1 MQPYF
6 AFIGIICCCLV
17 GLAALFGIILFIPLC
32 CLILW
37 IICCKLYRKIY
48 PMPEYYYL
56 IVYKA
61 YKLKSDETADQE
73 IVRIFTESEFS
84 AFDTSK
90 ICVLYQLRSS
100 LSQIKIE
107 MEKFGW
113 KQTNY

>member
-1 MQPYF
+1 MQPYL
-6 AFIGIICCCLV
+6 AFVGIFCCCLV
-17 GLAALFGIILFIPLC
+17 GLVALFGIILFIPLC

-37 IICCKLYRKIY
+37 ITCFKLYRKVH
-48 PMPEYYYL
+48 PMLEQYYL
-56 IVYKA
+56 IVFKA

-73 IVRIFTESEFS
+73 IVRILTESEFS

-107 MEKFGW
+107 MDKFGW

>member
-1 MQPYF
+1 MQPHL

-17 GLAALFGIILFIPLC
+17 GLAALLGIVLFIPLC
-32 CLILW
+32 CLFIW
-37 IICCKLYRKIY
+37 FVCFKLYRKVH

-61 YKLKSDETADQE
+61 YKLKSDETEEKE
-73 IVRIFTESEFS
+73 IVRILTESEFE

-90 ICVLYQLRSS
+90 ICVIYQLRSS

>member
-1 MQPYF
+1 MQPYL
-6 AFIGIICCCLV
+6 AFTGIICCCFV
-17 GLAALFGIILFIPLC
+17 GLVALFGIILFIPLC

-37 IICCKLYRKIY
+37 ITCFKLYRKVH
-48 PMPEYYYL
+48 PMPDYYYL

-73 IVRIFTESEFS
+73 IVRILTESEFS

-90 ICVLYQLRSS
+90 ISVIYQLRSS

-113 KQTNY
+113 KQINY

>member
-1 MQPYF
+1 MQPYL
-6 AFIGIICCCLV
+6 AFLGIFCCCLV
-17 GLAALFGIILFIPLC
+17 GLAALCGIVLFIPFC
-32 CLILW
+32 CLIVYLV
-37 IICCKLYRKIY
+37 ITKLYRRIY
-48 PMPEYYYL
+48 PMPEFYFL

-73 IVRIFTESEFS
+73 IVRILTESEFS

-90 ICVLYQLRSS
+90 ISVLYQLRSS

-113 KQTNY
+113 CQTNY

>member
-1 MQPYF
+1 MPPYL
-6 AFIGIICCCLV
+6 AFTGIICCSFV
-17 GLAALFGIILFIPLC
+17 GLVALFGIILFIPLC

-37 IICCKLYRKIY
+37 IIIVKLYRKVH
-48 PMPEYYYL
+48 PMPEYYFL

-61 YKLKSDETADQE
+61 YKLKSDETEEKE
-73 IVRIFTESEFS
+73 IVRVLTESEFS

-90 ICVLYQLRSS
+90 VSVIYQLRSS

-107 MEKFGW
+107 MDKFGW

>member
-1 MQPYF
+1 MPPYL
-6 AFIGIICCCLV
+6 AFIGIICCCLI
-17 GLAALFGIILFIPLC
+17 GLAALFGIILFVPLC

-37 IICCKLYRKIY
+37 ITCFKLYRKVH

-56 IVYKA
+56 IVYKV
-61 YKLKSDETADQE
+61 YQLKSDETADQE
-73 IVRIFTESEFS
+73 IVRILTESEFS

-90 ICVLYQLRSS
+90 ICVIYQLRSS

-107 MEKFGW
+107 MDRFNW

>member
-6 AFIGIICCCLV
+6 AFIGIICCCFV
-17 GLAALFGIILFIPLC
+17 GLVALFGIILFIPFC

-37 IICCKLYRKIY
+37 IVVNKLYRRLY
-48 PMPEYYYL
+48 PMPEYYFL

-61 YKLKSDETADQE
+61 YKLKSDETAE
-73 IVRIFTESEFS
+73 SELVRVLTESEFE

-90 ICVLYQLRSS
+90 VCVIYQLRST

>member
-1 MQPYF
+1 MQPYL
-6 AFIGIICCCLV
+6 AFVGIFCCCLV

-37 IICCKLYRKIY
+37 ITCFKLYRKVH
-48 PMPEYYYL
+48 PMPEYYYQ

-73 IVRIFTESEFS
+73 IVRILTESEFE
-84 AFDTSK
+84 AFDTST
-90 ICVLYQLRSS
+90 ISVIYQLRSS

-107 MEKFGW
+107 MDKFGW

>member
-1 MQPYF
+1 
-6 AFIGIICCCLV
+6 
-17 GLAALFGIILFIPLC
+17 
-32 CLILW
+32 
-37 IICCKLYRKIY
+37 
-48 PMPEYYYL
+48 MPEFYFL

-61 YKLKSDETADQE
+61 YQLKSDETAEPE
-73 IVRIFTESEFS
+73 IVRILTESEFE

-90 ICVLYQLRSS
+90 VSVLYQLRSS

>member
-1 MQPYF
+1 MPPYL
-6 AFIGIICCCLV
+6 AFIGIFCCCLV

-32 CLILW
+32 CLFIW
-37 IICCKLYRKIY
+37 ITCFKLYRKVH
-48 PMPEYYYL
+48 PMPEYYFL

-90 ICVLYQLRSS
+90 ICVIYQLRSS

-107 MEKFGW
+107 MEKFNW

>member
-1 MQPYF
+1 
-6 AFIGIICCCLV
+6 
-17 GLAALFGIILFIPLC
+17 
-32 CLILW
+32 
-37 IICCKLYRKIY
+37 
-48 PMPEYYYL
+48 MPEYYFL

-61 YKLKSDETADQE
+61 YKLKSDETEEKE
-73 IVRIFTESEFS
+73 IVRVLTESEFE

-90 ICVLYQLRSS
+90 VSVVYQLRSS

>member
-1 MQPYF
+1 MPPYL
-6 AFIGIICCCLV
+6 AFIGIICCCFV
-17 GLAALFGIILFIPLC
+17 GLVALFGIILFIPLS

-37 IICCKLYRKIY
+37 ITCFKLYRKVH

-61 YKLKSDETADQE
+61 YKLKSDETEEKE
-73 IVRIFTESEFS
+73 IVRILTESEFE

-90 ICVLYQLRSS
+90 ICVIYQLRSS

-107 MEKFGW
+107 MDKFNW

>member
-1 MQPYF
+1 MQPYL

-17 GLAALFGIILFIPLC
+17 GLAALFGIILFIPFC

-37 IICCKLYRKIY
+37 VVVSKLYRRFY
-48 PMPEYYYL
+48 PMSEYYFL

-61 YKLKSDETADQE
+61 YKLKSDETAEPE
-73 IVRIFTESEFS
+73 IVRILTESEFN

-90 ICVLYQLRSS
+90 VCVIYQLRSS

-107 MEKFGW
+107 MEKNNW

>member
-1 MQPYF
+1 MPPYL
-6 AFIGIICCCLV
+6 AFVGIFCCCLV
-17 GLAALFGIILFIPLC
+17 GLVALFGIILFIPLC

-37 IICCKLYRKIY
+37 ITCFKLYRKVH
-48 PMPEYYYL
+48 PMPEYYFL

-73 IVRIFTESEFS
+73 IVRILTESEFS

-90 ICVLYQLRSS
+90 TSVIYQLRSS

-113 KQTNY
+113 KQINY

>member
-1 MQPYF
+1 MQPYL

-17 GLAALFGIILFIPLC
+17 GLVALFGIILFIPFC

-37 IICCKLYRKIY
+37 VVVSKLYRKAH
-48 PMPEYYYL
+48 PMPEYYFL

-73 IVRIFTESEFS
+73 IVRVLTESEFE

-90 ICVLYQLRSS
+90 VCVIYQLRSS

-107 MEKFGW
+107 LEKYNW

>member
-1 MQPYF
+1 
-6 AFIGIICCCLV
+6 
-17 GLAALFGIILFIPLC
+17 
-32 CLILW
+32 
-37 IICCKLYRKIY
+37 
-48 PMPEYYYL
+48 MPEYYFL

-61 YKLKSDETADQE
+61 YKLKSDETEEKE
-73 IVRIFTESEFS
+73 IVRVLTESEFQ

-90 ICVLYQLRSS
+90 VSVIYQLRSN

>member
-1 MQPYF
+1 MPPYL

-17 GLAALFGIILFIPLC
+17 GLVALFGIVLFIPFC
-32 CLILW
+32 CLIVYLVVS
-37 IICCKLYRKIY
+37 KLYRKAY
-48 PMPEYYYL
+48 PMPEYYFL

-61 YKLKSDETADQE
+61 YQLKSDETAEPE
-73 IVRIFTESEFS
+73 IVRILTESEFG

-90 ICVLYQLRSS
+90 VCVIYQLRSS

-113 KQTNY
+113 NQTNY

>member
-1 MQPYF
+1 MPPYL
-6 AFIGIICCCLV
+6 AFTGIFCCCLV
-17 GLAALFGIILFIPLC
+17 GLVALFGIILFIPLC

-37 IICCKLYRKIY
+37 ITCFKLYRKVH
-48 PMPEYYYL
+48 PMPEYYFL

-73 IVRIFTESEFS
+73 VVRILTESEFN

-90 ICVLYQLRSS
+90 ISVIYQLRSS

-107 MEKFGW
+107 MDKFGW

>member
-1 MQPYF
+1 MPPYF

-32 CLILW
+32 CLIVYLVVT
-37 IICCKLYRKIY
+37 KLYRRIY
-48 PMPEYYYL
+48 PMPEYYFL
-56 IVYKA
+56 IVYRA
-61 YKLKSDETADQE
+61 YRLKSDETADQE
-73 IVRIFTESEFS
+73 IVRILTESEFE

-90 ICVLYQLRSS
+90 VSVVYQLRSS

-113 KQTNY
+113 KQTS

>member
-1 MQPYF
+1 MQPHL
-6 AFIGIICCCLV
+6 AFIGIFCCCLV
-17 GLAALFGIILFIPLC
+17 GLVALFGIILFIPLC

-37 IICCKLYRKIY
+37 ITCFKLYRKVH

-73 IVRIFTESEFS
+73 IVRILTESEFE

-90 ICVLYQLRSS
+90 ISVIYQLRSS

-107 MEKFGW
+107 MDKFGW